1 MDSPALNPHSRLV
14 LAPLAPA
21 RLPPSVINIPGPGP
35 VESHSS
41 NFIDEPPPPPPASEK
56 RLPLPRANG
65 TQEEETTEEGDAG
78 SDQETAAPKENDPY
92 ANLGGA
98 FGNYLADEPRP
109 MAAAAGRGRNDLD
122 DLLF

>member
-1 MDSPALNPHSRLV
+1 MV
-14 LAPLAPA
+14 LIPLAHIQ
-21 RLPPSVINIPGPGP
+21 PPSAVVSVTGPGP

-41 NFIDEPPPPPPASEK
+41 NVIDDPPPPPPEK
-56 RLPLPRANG
+56 MSIPQADESRA
-65 TQEEETTEEGDAG
+65 EELMDGDAG
-78 SDQETAAPKENDPY
+78 SDQDVEPASAGKDPY

-109 MAAAAGRGRNDLD
+109 IGASDRRGRNDLD

>member
-1 MDSPALNPHSRLV
+1 MV
-14 LAPLAPA
+14 LIPLAHTQ
-21 RLPPSVINIPGPGP
+21 PPSAVVSVSGPGP

-41 NFIDEPPPPPPASEK
+41 NLIDEPPPPPPASEK
-56 RLPLPRANG
+56 MLSNPQTDESR
-65 TQEEETTEEGDAG
+65 EEELMDGDAG
-78 SDQETAAPKENDPY
+78 SDQDAEPASAGKDPY

-109 MAAAAGRGRNDLD
+109 IGASDRRARNDLD